1 MHPSVL
7 AESVW
12 RTLATESFAV
22 TDDVDWELSAA
33 FRVQGSGVLH
43 LHIVADG
50 QPAERIEQGLEW
62 LDHVGS
68 GDDAQWVRLCGF
80 YRLRAPRVTVQ
91 LRTTAA
97 ADKLVIEAVH
107 VSADALPR
115 PPLRAGLSL
124 LIRARNEEAHL
135 PAVLASVAD
144 LVDEIVYIDNAST
157 DHSVAI
163 VRAFAEHCN
172 RDPQRARI
180 VMAQYPLPVPRVGDA
195 QRAAVRQSTFGKSTT
210 RSPDSYLGAD
220 VAPFGNTLGQY
231 YNFVLRR
238 ASCANVMKWDADCVA
253 QRDALRHMIT
263 EHRLRT
269 RRDAFALWCTGE
281 TIFSDPATERYWR
294 KRTSYYDE
302 YRVYSKHAGF
312 RYRDNSCWEGPSWRY
327 YDACAKERYEPPV
340 FYEIRPLATVLA
352 RPQVDTRDQEDH
364 DTCRALA
371 TYGNDERAELL
382 AVSPYTRVA
391 GVPAPLGR
399 LLYVTPH
406 LGCGGVET
414 MLGVHVRI
422 LARAFDVDIMPTRD
436 EGNHACATLSDAR
449 IVPSDHRVVD
459 GDYRVVVWNA
469 VYVPALAAVTSASY
483 YMFVTHS
490 DVAYFNAEAMRY
502 VRAGDC
508 VVTIN
513 EATQRKWTGDFDP
526 ALAAGTFC
534 EADARRYAAL
544 QQQVRIVHAPN
555 ALALGGPSMSALDPV
570 GTERRLVFVGR
581 LDAPKRLDL
590 VLRAVQRLPIV
601 HLDVLGDGPQRE
613 RLELLANDLRIGDRV
628 SFCGRQPNDQ
638 VHSALRSGRY
648 DALVLV
654 SAHEGVP
661 VVLLEAMSAGV
672 PVIASDVGGVGEL
685 VRDGETGFTFS
696 MHGVQA
702 LARSKLA
709 VQTYDEFDALVTKHI
724 ETNTD
729 QLVGAVERLL
739 QASSDTLTQMR
750 ERARCLIA
758 ERYARLKSQLVWAA
772 AIK

>member
-1 MHPSVL
+1 MQSSVL

-12 RTLATESFAV
+12 RTLATQSFAV

-43 LHIVADG
+43 LHIVVDG

-62 LDHVGS
+62 LDHVAS
-68 GDDAQWVRLCGF
+68 GDDAQWLRLCGF
-80 YRLRAPRVTVQ
+80 YRLRAPRVLVQ

-97 ADKLVIEAVH
+97 AGELALDAIHLN
-107 VSADALPR
+107 ADALPR
-115 PPLRAGLSL
+115 RPLRAGLSL

-144 LVDEIVYIDNAST
+144 LVDEIVYVDNAST
-157 DHSVAI
+157 DQSVAI
-163 VRAFAEHCN
+163 ARAFAARWEH
-172 RDPQRARI
+172 DPRRARMI
-180 VMAQYPLPVPRVGDA
+180 IAEYPLPVPRVGDA
-195 QRAAVRQSTFGKSTT
+195 QRAAVRQSTFGKNST

-253 QRDALRHMIT
+253 QCAALEHMIA

-281 TIFSDPATERYWR
+281 TLFSDPATERFWR

-327 YDACAKERYEPPV
+327 YDACTKERYESPV
-340 FYEIRPLATVLA
+340 FYEIRPLSTVLA
-352 RPQVDTRDQEDH
+352 RPIVDTRDQEDH
-364 DTCRALA
+364 TTCRALA
-371 TYGNDERAELL
+371 TYGNDERAEPL
-382 AVSPYTRVA
+382 AVSPYTRAA
-391 GVPAPLGR
+391 GVAAPLGR

-422 LARAFDVDIMPTRD
+422 LARAFDIDVMPTRD
-436 EGNHACATLSDAR
+436 EGDHACATLSDAR
-449 IVPSDHRVVD
+449 IVPSHRVVD
-459 GDYRVVVWNA
+459 GDYSVVVWNA
-469 VYVPALAAVTSASY
+469 VYVPALAAVTSASHY
-483 YMFVTHS
+483 IFVTHS

-513 EATQRKWTGDFDP
+513 EATQRKWTRAFDP

-534 EADARRYAAL
+534 EADARRFAVL
-544 QQQVRIVHAPN
+544 QQQVRVVHAPN
-555 ALALGGPSMSALDPV
+555 ALPLDSGGSALVRDLT
-570 GTERRLVFVGR
+570 GSERRLVFVGR
-581 LDAPKRLDL
+581 LDAPKRLDV
-590 VLRAVQRLPIV
+590 VLRAIQRVPDMY
-601 HLDVLGDGPQRE
+601 LDVMGDGPLRE

-628 SFCGRQPNDQ
+628 CFCGRQSNSE
-638 VHSALRSGRY
+638 VYAALHSGRY
-648 DALVLV
+648 VALVLV

-661 VVLLEAMSAGV
+661 VVVLEAMRARV
-672 PVIASDVGGVGEL
+672 PVIAADVGGVGEL
-685 VRDGETGFTFS
+685 VRDGETGFTFT

-702 LARSKLA
+702 LARTKLA
-709 VQTYDEFDALVTKHI
+709 VQTYDEFDTLVTTHF

-729 QLVGAVERLL
+729 QLVGAVQRLL
-739 QASSDTLTQMR
+739 QAPSDLLAEMR
-750 ERARCLIA
+750 VRARCAVA
-758 ERYARLKSQLVWAA
+758 ERYARLKSALMAA
-772 AIK
+772 TATK